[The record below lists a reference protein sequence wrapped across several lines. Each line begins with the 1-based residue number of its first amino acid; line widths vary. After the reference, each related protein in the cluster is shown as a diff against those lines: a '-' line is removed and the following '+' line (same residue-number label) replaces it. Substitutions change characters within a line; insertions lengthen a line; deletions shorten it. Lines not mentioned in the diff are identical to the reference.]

1 MCGTARQVQRDR
13 AVSSTSSCRRSE
25 KHSHSPNSSSFE
37 KVGRVSLTNMNTPEE
52 EFTLLDSNHT
62 EAKRMPTSQCFV
74 IMTIPHKEEELY
86 NDIFVAAKP
95 KRLRLRPASHC
106 DYCFFFISSTAYTFM
121 SKFVLY
127 FLNFLWRIFPRVTIS
142 C

>member
-1 MCGTARQVQRDR
+1 
-13 AVSSTSSCRRSE
+13 
-25 KHSHSPNSSSFE
+25 
-37 KVGRVSLTNMNTPEE
+37 MNTPEE

-95 KRLRLRPASHC
+95 KRLRLWPASHC
-106 DYCFFFISSTAYTFM
+106 DYCFF
-121 SKFVLY
+121 Y
-127 FLNFLWRIFPRVTIS
+127 FLNCLYFYVQICTLFSIFPLADFSKGDDLMLKIMFYLS
-142 C
+142 NKHNF